1 MADLPVFEWKGVSI
15 ASMSKHELLAAI
27 KDNEQG
33 RNYPDSA
40 TTILLGEA
48 MKRFLDEDVDLE
60 DKRAEARERVV
71 NEMLSGTDEKGDEL
85 DGGNE

>member
-1 MADLPVFEWKGVSI
+1 MADVPVFEWKGVSI

-48 MKRFLDEDVDLE
+48 IKRFLNEDVDLE
-60 DKRAEARERVV
+60 DKRAEERERVV
-71 NEMLSGTDEKGDEL
+71 NEILAGTDVKGDEL
-85 DGGNE
+85 DGRNE